1 MNGQVALNPVDYA
14 VFFAYLAATLA
25 LGFAVARHV
34 RGKPKD
40 YFLGDRKMPWY
51 VVGTSM
57 VATDISS
64 EHFIANVGI
73 AYRHGIVAAT
83 GSWNSWIIYSILIAV
98 FLPYYVRTGLYTMP
112 EFLERRYNAACRYIF
127 SVSLVVGYVATIM
140 AGSLFAGGLALENIF
155 ELRFAADPGTNV
167 KWGIVFFAAVTGAY
181 TIYGGLKSAAWT
193 DFLQMLL

>member
-1 MNGQVALNPVDYA
+1 MGDAVRLNPVDYA
-14 VFFAYLAATLA
+14 VFFAYLAVTLV

-73 AYRHGIVAAT
+73 AYQYGIVAAT
-83 GSWNSWIIYSILIAV
+83 GSWNSWIIYSILILI

-112 EFLERRYNAACRYIF
+112 EFLERRYNATCRYIF
-127 SVSLVVGYVATIM
+127 AIASIAGFVGAINAGALYSGGIM
-140 AGSLFAGGLALENIF
+140 LDSFFGDDLG
-155 ELRFAADPGTNV
+155 NV
-167 KWGIVFFAAVTGAY
+167 MPRLIVMGVP
-181 TIYGGLKSAAWT
+181 ISPVI
-193 DFLQMLL
+193 